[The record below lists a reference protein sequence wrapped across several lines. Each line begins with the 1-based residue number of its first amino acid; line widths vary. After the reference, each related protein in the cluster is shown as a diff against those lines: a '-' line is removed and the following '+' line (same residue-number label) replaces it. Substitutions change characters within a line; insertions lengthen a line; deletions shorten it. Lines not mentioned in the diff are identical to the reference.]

1 LGLLCKKSNPNFERG
16 KAGIYK
22 FQVKATVNDELAA
35 EAAIT
40 CAVRKKGN

>member
-1 LGLLCKKSNPNFERG
+1 
-16 KAGIYK
+16 
-22 FQVKATVNDELAA
+22 VKATVNDELAA